1 MEPHQTLRH
10 HLWPYKNEPGYICVL
25 CGKKMDYA
33 DIEEHEKECHGEVI
47 FIEPDEF
54 ITTEY

>member
-1 MEPHQTLRH
+1 
-10 HLWPYKNEPGYICVL
+10 
-25 CGKKMDYA
+25 MDYA